1 MIWKYILL
9 NYIEASWL
17 IDKFARTE
25 PIEIKAIIVL
35 VVALINYYSYK
46 TDLERDRLAK
56 LSEDQF
62 SEKLEMLLKVKE
74 RLDKHLEVRI
84 HDLNTEIMSKT
95 KRCREL
101 DEQVKNKQEH

>member
-1 MIWKYILL
+1 
-9 NYIEASWL
+9 
-17 IDKFARTE
+17 
-25 PIEIKAIIVL
+25 VL

-62 SEKLEMLLKVKE
+62 SEKLEMLLKIKE

-101 DEQVKNKQEH
+101 DEQIKNKQEH